1 MPTPI
6 ININALT
13 ITILTFTGNCLLL
26 IKNKSTDKNNIN
38 TIPSATTFLWKNR
51 TAVAPPSQPSPSS
64 TPSQSDKPQIVSTKP
79 NPLDETIVSATEIVE
94 ITFNR
99 PLENVGEFKSRIE
112 PKIDYKVELSGDRKT
127 AKIIPA
133 KPYQLGT
140 TYTLFI
146 GTETKFDGVGR
157 WGEEK
162 IYHFK
167 TITYRGV

>member
-1 MPTPI
+1 MQVNFFKRKTAVLIIIILISAVAFFWKSRATVAPPTPPTPSQ
-6 ININALT
+6 A
-13 ITILTFTGNCLLL
+13 
-26 IKNKSTDKNNIN
+26 
-38 TIPSATTFLWKNR
+38 PSAT
-51 TAVAPPSQPSPSS
+51 
-64 TPSQSDKPQIVSTKP
+64 DKPQIVSTKP
-79 NPLDETIVSATEIVE
+79 DPLGDNIIGASDTIE

-127 AKIIPA
+127 AKITPA

-162 IYHFK
+162 IYHFR
-167 TITYRGV
+167 TIKYSGV

>member
-1 MPTPI
+1 MSTKKKLI
-6 ININALT
+6 LIAL
-13 ITILTFTGNCLLL
+13 IFIFVLSFYAY
-26 IKNKSTDKNNIN
+26 KK
-38 TIPSATTFLWKNR
+38 
-51 TAVAPPSQPSPSS
+51 VSS
-64 TPSQSDKPQIVSTKP
+64 TNPPPVKQQVQEQKDISKESPRIISTKP
-79 NPLDETIVSATEIVE
+79 EPLEDMIISATDIVE

-99 PLENVGEFKSRIE
+99 PLENVGEFKSHIE

-146 GTETKFDGVGR
+146 NPDTKFDGVGEWR
-157 WGEEK
+157 QDK
-162 IYHFK
+162 TFHFK

>member
-1 MPTPI
+1 MKQKIIIAATIIGILIAFIILRMNSKPT
-6 ININALT
+6 ARQLLT
-13 ITILTFTGNCLLL
+13 
-26 IKNKSTDKNNIN
+26 
-38 TIPSATTFLWKNR
+38 
-51 TAVAPPSQPSPSS
+51 QPVS
-64 TPSQSDKPQIVSTKP
+64 TPSQNDKPQIVSTNP
-79 NPLDETIVSATEIVE
+79 NPLEDNIISATEIVE

-99 PLENVGEFKSRIE
+99 PLENVGEFKVRIE

-127 AKIIPA
+127 ARIIPA

-162 IYHFK
+162 IFHFR
-167 TITYRGV
+167 TIKYTGV